1 MFIWNIDYLIILEII
16 LVTDMHT
23 LPIPLVSLLF
33 EKVVGEGKGHL
44 IQEVGT
50 LFL

>member
-16 LVTDMHT
+16 LVTDMYT
-23 LPIPLVSLLF
+23 LRIPLVSLLF
-33 EKVVGEGKGHL
+33 KKVVGEGRGHL
-44 IQEVGT
+44 TQGVGT